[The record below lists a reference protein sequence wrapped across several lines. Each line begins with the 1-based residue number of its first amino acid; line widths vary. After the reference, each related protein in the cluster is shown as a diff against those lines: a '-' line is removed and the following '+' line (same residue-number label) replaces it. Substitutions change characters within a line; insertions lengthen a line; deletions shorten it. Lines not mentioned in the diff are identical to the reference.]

1 MLQSRFRAAIAASPK
16 KIRAHSRHRLLAIL
30 VLVPLFAAHADA
42 QDTRPVSAS
51 TLQAMLAPPLA
62 APASGASQPQ
72 VTVIE
77 FFDYDCPVCRRL
89 APELSKLV
97 QHDAGVRLIYKDWPI
112 FGEASEYAAYCS
124 FAAARQGKY
133 QAVHE
138 ALIGSRRDL
147 DSEDAV
153 RATLKEAGFDV
164 REFDADIKAHAKE
177 YSEALARNRREAAA
191 VGLRGTPGLIVGHQ
205 LVLGSADYARLEAL
219 ARQARGEVSHP

>member
-1 MLQSRFRAAIAASPK
+1 MLRPRFHGALTAPPRK
-16 KIRAHSRHRLLAIL
+16 VRVYSRHPFLAIL
-30 VLVPLFAAHADA
+30 LLIPFWAVHADA
-42 QDTRPVSAS
+42 QETKPVASSA
-51 TLQAMLAPPLA
+51 LQAILAPPLA
-62 APASGASQPQ
+62 TPASGATQPQ

-77 FFDYDCPVCRRL
+77 YFDYDCPVCRRL
-89 APELSKLV
+89 APELGKLV

-153 RATLKEAGFDV
+153 RSTLKEAGFDV

-177 YSEALARNRREAAA
+177 YSETLARNRREAAA
-191 VGLRGTPGLIVGHQ
+191 LGLRGTPGLIVGRR
-205 LVLGSADYARLEAL
+205 LVLGSADYARLVEL
-219 ARQARGEVSHP
+219 AQQARGDVSHP